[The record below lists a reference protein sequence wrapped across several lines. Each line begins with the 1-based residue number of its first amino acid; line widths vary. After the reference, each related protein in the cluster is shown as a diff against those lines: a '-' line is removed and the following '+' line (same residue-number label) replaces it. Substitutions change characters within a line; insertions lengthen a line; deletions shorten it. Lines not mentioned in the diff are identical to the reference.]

1 MREIKLHRSVWRRTV
16 GLKEHVYSVLL
27 VSASE
32 KFNDALT
39 RLLPASK
46 YDPVTVVHGAA
57 AARTTLIDLDYDLII
72 INSPLPDDNGTRL
85 AVDISIDSKR
95 SVVLLAVRS
104 EYYAEAYDRVLEHG
118 VFVISRPMTEAM
130 LRTALDWM
138 KCERER
144 LRGAEKKAVSLEEKM
159 EEIRLVNRAK
169 WILISELKMG
179 ENEAHRYIEKHAMD
193 LCIPKK
199 EVAQDIIRRYT

>member
-1 MREIKLHRSVWRRTV
+1 M
-16 GLKEHVYSVLL
+16 GLKEHIYSVLL

-72 INSPLPDDNGTRL
+72 INSPLPDETGTRL
-85 AVDISIDSKR
+85 AVDISTDSKR

-104 EYYAEAYDRVLEHG
+104 DYYAEAYERVMERG
-118 VFVISRPMTEAM
+118 VFVISRPMTETM

-169 WILISELKMG
+169 WILISELKM
-179 ENEAHRYIEKHAMD
+179 EESEAHRYIEKHAMD
-193 LCIPKK
+193 LCISKR
-199 EVAQDIIRRYT
+199 EVAQDIIRRYS

>member
-1 MREIKLHRSVWRRTV
+1 
-16 GLKEHVYSVLL
+16 
-27 VSASE
+27 
-32 KFNDALT
+32 
-39 RLLPASK
+39 
-46 YDPVTVVHGAA
+46 
-57 AARTTLIDLDYDLII
+57 
-72 INSPLPDDNGTRL
+72 
-85 AVDISIDSKR
+85 
-95 SVVLLAVRS
+95 
-104 EYYAEAYDRVLEHG
+104 
-118 VFVISRPMTEAM
+118 M
-130 LRTALDWM
+130 LRTSLDWM